1 MYKCDSSVYVC
12 VNECVSVD
20 NKKSVCVCVCV
31 DGKFLGDN
39 TQKKFKKERKKER
52 KNLSLSLNSIQFILP
67 HFISRLHIFL
77 LSQSNYTKQSINQSI
92 SQKKKNH
99 FLYFH
104 FLFLFLFLP
113 SLFFFIYIFLLT
125 IPPFFLRK
133 HTILFKHSK
142 FSFINNSTFLNLL
155 THWFTHLLHW
165 FLFFIHQ
172 HQPLTSPLPPSP
184 FPLSPSPLDFVSYF
198 IIPPS
203 ISIFNSSIQLFFV
216 YLF

>member
-1 MYKCDSSVYVC
+1 MSVYLWII
-12 VNECVSVD
+12 
-20 NKKSVCVCVCV
+20 KKVCVCVCV

-92 SQKKKNH
+92 SQKKKII
-99 FLYFH
+99 FYISIFFFFFFFFQVSF
-104 FLFLFLFLP
+104 FLFIYFFLP
-113 SLFFFIYIFLLT
+113 SPL
-125 IPPFFLRK
+125 FFLRK

-155 THWFTHLLHW
+155 TH
-165 FLFFIHQ
+165 
-172 HQPLTSPLPPSP
+172 
-184 FPLSPSPLDFVSYF
+184 
-198 IIPPS
+198 
-203 ISIFNSSIQLFFV
+203 
-216 YLF
+216 

>member
-1 MYKCDSSVYVC
+1 MSVYLWII
-12 VNECVSVD
+12 
-20 NKKSVCVCVCV
+20 KKVCVCVCV

-113 SLFFFIYIFLLT
+113 SLFFFLFIY
-125 IPPFFLRK
+125 FFL
-133 HTILFKHSK
+133 
-142 FSFINNSTFLNLL
+142 
-155 THWFTHLLHW
+155 
-165 FLFFIHQ
+165 
-172 HQPLTSPLPPSP
+172 
-184 FPLSPSPLDFVSYF
+184 PSPL
-198 IIPPS
+198 
-203 ISIFNSSIQLFFV
+203 FF
-216 YLF
+216 

>member
-92 SQKKKNH
+92 SQKKKII
-99 FLYFH
+99 FYISIFFFFFFFFQVSF
-104 FLFLFLFLP
+104 FLFIYFFLP
-113 SLFFFIYIFLLT
+113 SPLFF
-125 IPPFFLRK
+125 
-133 HTILFKHSK
+133 
-142 FSFINNSTFLNLL
+142 
-155 THWFTHLLHW
+155 
-165 FLFFIHQ
+165 
-172 HQPLTSPLPPSP
+172 
-184 FPLSPSPLDFVSYF
+184 
-198 IIPPS
+198 
-203 ISIFNSSIQLFFV
+203 
-216 YLF
+216 

>member
-92 SQKKKNH
+92 NQAKLNNQSAKKKKNH

-113 SLFFFIYIFLLT
+113 SLFFFLFIYFFLPSPL
-125 IPPFFLRK
+125 FFLRK
-133 HTILFKHSK
+133 NTILFKHSK

-155 THWFTHLLHW
+155 TH
-165 FLFFIHQ
+165 
-172 HQPLTSPLPPSP
+172 
-184 FPLSPSPLDFVSYF
+184 
-198 IIPPS
+198 
-203 ISIFNSSIQLFFV
+203 
-216 YLF
+216 

>member
-92 SQKKKNH
+92 NQAKLNNQSAKKKKII
-99 FLYFH
+99 FYI
-104 FLFLFLFLP
+104 
-113 SLFFFIYIFLLT
+113 SIFFFFFFFFKVSFFFYLYISSYH
-125 IPPFFLRK
+125 PPFFFLRK
-133 HTILFKHSK
+133 NTILFKHSK

-155 THWFTHLLHW
+155 TH
-165 FLFFIHQ
+165 
-172 HQPLTSPLPPSP
+172 
-184 FPLSPSPLDFVSYF
+184 
-198 IIPPS
+198 
-203 ISIFNSSIQLFFV
+203 
-216 YLF
+216 

>member
-92 SQKKKNH
+92 NQAKLNNQSAKKKKII
-99 FLYFH
+99 FYISIFFFFFFFFQVSF
-104 FLFLFLFLP
+104 FLFIYFFLP
-113 SLFFFIYIFLLT
+113 SPLFF
-125 IPPFFLRK
+125 
-133 HTILFKHSK
+133 
-142 FSFINNSTFLNLL
+142 
-155 THWFTHLLHW
+155 
-165 FLFFIHQ
+165 
-172 HQPLTSPLPPSP
+172 
-184 FPLSPSPLDFVSYF
+184 
-198 IIPPS
+198 
-203 ISIFNSSIQLFFV
+203 
-216 YLF
+216 